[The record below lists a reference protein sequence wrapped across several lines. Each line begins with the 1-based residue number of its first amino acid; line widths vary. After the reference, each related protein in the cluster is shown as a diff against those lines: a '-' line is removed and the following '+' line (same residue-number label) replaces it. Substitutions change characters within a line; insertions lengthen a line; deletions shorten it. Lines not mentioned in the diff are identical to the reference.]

1 MVTLTPIALTYCLL
15 RVLLIEAVI
24 VLTIFHRVNLE
35 RTGQVVSPIYRLM
48 FGAFAG
54 LIGQSSSYPL
64 DIVRRRM
71 QTGRI
76 SPGQNM
82 FVSLYQ
88 IYMRE
93 GIKRGLYKG
102 LSMNWVKVF
111 FIDITSH
118 LIIFLYVELFGYVE
132 RDSL

>member
-1 MVTLTPIALTYCLL
+1 
-15 RVLLIEAVI
+15 
-24 VLTIFHRVNLE
+24 
-35 RTGQVVSPIYRLM
+35 
-48 FGAFAG
+48 
-54 LIGQSSSYPL
+54 
-64 DIVRRRM
+64 M